1 MNISLTQFDIMF
13 PIGLGAMFGL
23 ARYMKFSQLGVAG
36 AGQLAAIDSFKGMA
50 GAGAIMLAYKFFGIL

>member
-1 MNISLTQFDIMF
+1 MNISLTQFNIMF

-36 AGQLAAIDSFKGMA
+36 AGRLAAIDSLKGMA

>member
-1 MNISLTQFDIMF
+1 MSFSLTTFDVMF

-23 ARYMKFSQLGVAG
+23 ARYLKFKQSGVVG
-36 AGQLAAIDSFKGMA
+36 AGRLAAIDSLKGMA